1 MGLLS
6 DWEAVLIS
14 KDSNVKNGDDLL
26 PTILDSMGSRE
37 EILAKLKDSYHS
49 LSISDPRQVVLH
61 GGDFNVHFDMGE
73 DDPVRMIKL
82 YIDGDILFVLQNL
95 CQRYNWK
102 VFNPLLNEFIDVE
115 VEQKAISSEKDPE
128 SNLQVNLVGTYT
140 RYFGATALLLVLDAV
155 VSSYI
160 GAAYLKT
167 AMGLLISLFTWYVVF
182 RFGMDN
188 GFVSIRHAVSMGFA
202 VSLALAGI
210 NMVKYWNEASAIE
223 GVSVLTAMAAVVL
236 VRTTIYTL
244 ICYLGIRFRE
254 GKKEDNRETPYIS

>member
-14 KDSNVKNGDDLL
+14 KDSKVKNGDDLL

-49 LSISDPRQVVLH
+49 INISDPRQVVLH

-73 DDPVRMIKL
+73 DNPVRMIKL
-82 YIDGDILFVLQNL
+82 HIDGDILFVLQNL
-95 CQRYNWK
+95 CRRYNWK
-102 VFNPLLNEFIDVE
+102 VFNPLLNEYIDVDE
-115 VEQKAISSEKDPE
+115 EIKAITPEKEPE
-128 SNLQVNLVGTYT
+128 SNLQNPVGTYA

-188 GFVSIRHAVSMGFA
+188 GFVNIRHAVSMGFA
-202 VSLALAGI
+202 VSLTLAGI
-210 NMVKYWNEASAIE
+210 NMVKYWNEASVQE
-223 GVSVLTAMAAVVL
+223 GVSLLTAMAAVVL

-244 ICYLGIRFRE
+244 ICYLGIRFRD
-254 GKKEDNRETPYIS
+254 GKKEDNREAPNIG